1 MERIQEKAH
10 DNKEFSCE
18 SSKPRGESGI
28 PTRERDRERQRE
40 RISKWRRMTWKK
52 KII

>member
-40 RISKWRRMTWKK
+40 RISK
-52 KII
+52 

>member
-18 SSKPRGESGI
+18 SSKPRGESRI
-28 PTRERDRERQRE
+28 TTRERDRETERDRERQRE
-40 RISKWRRMTWKK
+40 RISK
-52 KII
+52 